1 VRVYVDTSALY
12 ALVIADDPEHARVVD
27 AFAELRSVGA
37 TLMTTSYV
45 LVETTALLR
54 ARSGLEAVRTFHDD
68 VRPILDTVW
77 VDADLHARGV
87 DALLAA
93 DRRSVS
99 LVDWVGFISMRDSG
113 IERALAV
120 GDDSADLG
128 FDIVP

>member
-1 VRVYVDTSALY
+1 V
-12 ALVIADDPEHARVVD
+12 
-27 AFAELRSVGA
+27 
-37 TLMTTSYV
+37 TTSYV
-45 LVETTALLR
+45 LVETTALLQ

-68 VRPILDTVW
+68 VRPLLDTVW

-113 IERALAV
+113 IERALAL
-120 GDDSADLG
+120 DDDFADQGL
-128 FDIVP
+128 DVLP